1 MKESYIVRKS
11 DGKEEYFSV
20 EKLFNSLIRSKVS
33 IDEANAIIES
43 LKDKIHQGISTKK
56 IHSMA
61 FRMLK
66 KQSLKNASR
75 YHLKK
80 GMMELGP
87 AGYAFEIYIGD
98 LFAQLGY
105 KTTTSEIFQ
114 GKCVTHEVDV
124 IAENEEEIMLME
136 CKYKN
141 MISLAVD
148 VKVPLYIHSRFNDI
162 VDNGLIENKNKKF
175 KGWIVTNSRFT
186 EDAIAFG
193 KCKGINLLS
202 WDYPHNKALK
212 DFIDTKSLYPV
223 TCLTTLTSNEK
234 KWFLDRK
241 KVLVKDLE
249 DNIQLLQ
256 KASISEKRIPKV
268 LAEIANLCDKEC

>member
-11 DGKEEYFSV
+11 DGQEEYFSI
-20 EKLFNSLIRSKVS
+20 EKLFNSLIRSKAS

-43 LKDKIHQGISTKK
+43 LKDQIHEGISTKK

-61 FRMLK
+61 FRLLK

-87 AGYAFEIYIGD
+87 AGYAFETYIGD
-98 LFAQLGY
+98 LFSQLGY
-105 KTTTSEIFQ
+105 ETRTSEIFQ
-114 GKCVTHEVDV
+114 GKCVSHEVDV
-124 IAENEEEIMLME
+124 IAENEKEIMLME

-162 VDNGLIENKNKKF
+162 LENDLIKDTNKKF

-193 KCKGINLLS
+193 KCKGIHLLS

-212 DFIDTKSLYPV
+212 DLIDSTSLYPV
-223 TCLTTLTSNEK
+223 TCLTTLSVAEK

-241 KVLVKDLE
+241 KVLVKDL
-249 DNIQLLQ
+249 DGNKQLLK
-256 KASISEKRIPKV
+256 KANISEKRIPKI
-268 LAEIANLCDKEC
+268 LEEITNLCDKDC